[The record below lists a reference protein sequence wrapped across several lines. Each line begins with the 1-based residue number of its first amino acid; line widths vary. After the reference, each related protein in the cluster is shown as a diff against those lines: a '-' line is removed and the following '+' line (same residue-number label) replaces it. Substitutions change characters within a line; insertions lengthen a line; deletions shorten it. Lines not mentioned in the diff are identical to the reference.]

1 MALDLKNKIHILLVY
16 CPSENVL
23 SKNMLSNWL
32 LFFLNLTLY
41 NTEEFVSLRVTF

>member
-1 MALDLKNKIHILLVY
+1 MALDLKNKNHILLVF
-16 CPSENVL
+16 CPSENV
-23 SKNMLSNWL
+23 LSNWL